1 MAPIVSADTD
11 ADERQAEHRES
22 HLEAGIAVGGVVL
35 LQLSLGVVSLLKGWT
50 LAGIPGW
57 VWFIPAAWEL
67 AILVVLA
74 ARLGRPDDDQAG
86 GRRTIVLV
94 LLGVLGVCNS
104 LALIA
109 LLVTLIASHQ
119 TSGGQLLFEAATVWL
134 TNVVAF
140 GLGYWELDRGG
151 PRRRVLP
158 DPPPADFQFPQMENP
173 DLAAP
178 GWRPRLIDYS
188 YVSFT
193 NATAFSPTDAMPLTR
208 RAKALMLAQAA
219 ISAVTILL
227 VAARA
232 VNVLH

>member
-1 MAPIVSADTD
+1 MLSPD
-11 ADERQAEHRES
+11 ADELRAEHRES
-22 HLEAGIAVGGVVL
+22 HLEAGLAVGGVIA
-35 LQLSLGVVSLLKGWT
+35 LQVTLGVVSLIKEWK
-50 LAGIPGW
+50 LAGIIPGW

-67 AILVVLA
+67 GILVVLA
-74 ARLGRPDDDQAG
+74 ARLGRAGDEQAG
-86 GRRTIVLV
+86 GRRRIVLV
-94 LLGVLGVCNS
+94 LLGVLGAFNG

-109 LLVTLIASHQ
+109 LLVSLIATHP
-119 TSGGQLLFEAATVWL
+119 TSGGQLLFEAASVWL

-140 GLGYWELDRGG
+140 GLAFWELDRGG

-158 DPPPADFQFPQMENP
+158 DPPPPDFQFPQMENP
-173 DLAAP
+173 RLAAP
-178 GWRPRLIDYS
+178 GWRPRLLDYI

-193 NATAFSPTDAMPLTR
+193 NATAFSPTDAMPLSR

>member
-1 MAPIVSADTD
+1 MLSPD
-11 ADERQAEHRES
+11 AGELRAEHRES
-22 HLEAGIAVGGVVL
+22 HLEAGLAVGAVIVL
-35 LQLSLGVVSLLKGWT
+35 QVALGVVSLLEGWT

-67 AILVVLA
+67 GIFVVLA
-74 ARLGRPDDDQAG
+74 ARLGRAGDAQAG
-86 GRRTIVLV
+86 ERRRIVLV
-94 LLGVLGVCNS
+94 LLGVLGVFNG
-104 LALIA
+104 LALVA
-109 LLVTLIASHQ
+109 LLVSLIATHP

-140 GLGYWELDRGG
+140 GLAYWELDRGG

-158 DPPPADFQFPQMENP
+158 DPPPPDFQFPQMENP
-173 DLAAP
+173 GLAAP
-178 GWRPRLIDYS
+178 GWRPRLLDYV

-193 NATAFSPTDAMPLTR
+193 NATAFSPTDAMPLSR
-208 RAKALMLAQAA
+208 RAKALMLAQGG